1 MIENGRT
8 RTISEILAITDH
20 DIEGFGSFKNLQNVN
35 DNNNDETEE
44 IKARITP
51 ANTAYSPLH
60 ITFRC
65 KQIHRNNKIRLYETL
80 KKPVLCYGSVN
91 WTETQMT
98 HREILRRIYSPIQ
111 DNGRLHIRWNG
122 ETHNIYKYLSITDDK
137 IRRTEWAVYK
147 MILSK
152 KGS

>member
-8 RTISEILAITDH
+8 RTISEILASTDH
-20 DIEGFGSFKNLQNVN
+20 DIEAVGSFKNLQNVN
-35 DNNNDETEE
+35 DNTNDGTEE
-44 IKARITP
+44 IKTRITA

-60 ITFRC
+60 ISFRC

-91 WTETQMT
+91 WTITQMT
-98 HREILRRIYSPIQ
+98 HREILRRIYGPIQ
-111 DNGRLHIRWNG
+111 DKGRLHLRWNS
-122 ETHNIYKYLSITDDK
+122 ETHNIYKYLSTMDDK

-147 MILSK
+147 ILSK

>member
-20 DIEGFGSFKNLQNVN
+20 DIEGVGSFKNLQNVN
-35 DNNNDETEE
+35 DNNNDEIEE

-65 KQIHRNNKIRLYETL
+65 KQIHRNNKIRLCETL
-80 KKPVLCYGSVN
+80 MKP
-91 WTETQMT
+91 
-98 HREILRRIYSPIQ
+98 
-111 DNGRLHIRWNG
+111 
-122 ETHNIYKYLSITDDK
+122 
-137 IRRTEWAVYK
+137 
-147 MILSK
+147 K
-152 KGS
+152 KGTLTY

>member
-20 DIEGFGSFKNLQNVN
+20 DIEGVGSFKNLQNVN

-44 IKARITP
+44 IKTRITA

-60 ITFRC
+60 ITRRC
-65 KQIHRNNKIRLYETL
+65 KQINRNNKIRLYETL

-91 WTETQMT
+91 WTVTQIT
-98 HREILRRIYSPIQ
+98 HREIFRRIYGPIQ
-111 DNGRLHIRWNG
+111 DKGCLHLRWNS
-122 ETHNIYKYLSITDDK
+122 ETHNI
-137 IRRTEWAVYK
+137 
-147 MILSK
+147 
-152 KGS
+152 

>member
-20 DIEGFGSFKNLQNVN
+20 DIEAVGSFKNLRNVN

-44 IKARITP
+44 IKTRITA

-60 ITFRC
+60 ITFRS
-65 KQIHRNNKIRLYETL
+65 KQIHRNNKIRLYKTL

-91 WTETQMT
+91 WTVTQMT
-98 HREILRRIYSPIQ
+98 HSEILRRIYGPIQ
-111 DNGRLHIRWNG
+111 DKGRLHLRWNS
-122 ETHNIYKYLSITDDK
+122 ETHNIYKYLSITNDK

-147 MILSK
+147 MISK

>member
-20 DIEGFGSFKNLQNVN
+20 GIEGVGSFKNLQNVN
-35 DNNNDETEE
+35 NNNNNDETEE

-80 KKPVLCYGSVN
+80 SQYCVTV
-91 WTETQMT
+91 
-98 HREILRRIYSPIQ
+98 
-111 DNGRLHIRWNG
+111 
-122 ETHNIYKYLSITDDK
+122 
-137 IRRTEWAVYK
+137 V
-147 MILSK
+147 
-152 KGS
+152 

>member
-1 MIENGRT
+1 MGEQEQC
-8 RTISEILAITDH
+8 EILAITDH
-20 DIEGFGSFKNLQNVN
+20 DIEAGGSFKNLRNVN
-35 DNNNDETEE
+35 HNNNDETEE
-44 IKARITP
+44 IKTRIRA

-80 KKPVLCYGSVN
+80 KKPGLCYSSVN
-91 WTETQMT
+91 WTVTQMT
-98 HREILRRIYSPIQ
+98 HREILRRIYGPIQ
-111 DNGRLHIRWNG
+111 DKGRLHLRWNS

>member
-8 RTISEILAITDH
+8 RTVSEILAVTDH
-20 DIEGFGSFKNLQNVN
+20 DIEAVGSFKNLQNVN

-44 IKARITP
+44 IKTRITT

-91 WTETQMT
+91 RTVTQMT
-98 HREILRRIYSPIQ
+98 HRKILRRICGPIQ
-111 DNGRLHIRWNG
+111 DKGRLHLRWNS
-122 ETHNIYKYLSITDDK
+122 ETHNIYKYLSSTDDK
-137 IRRTEWAVYK
+137 IRRTEWAV
-147 MILSK
+147 
-152 KGS
+152 